1 MKEPK
6 ETGFDHLSEN
16 TYGTISS
23 SERKWINK
31 IHKLKEKYPDEVE
44 IRHINYDGSI
54 VARIPHSWFKIT
66 PPRKTNIS
74 EEEKIKR
81 SERMAHIHKRRHQ
94 QLNN

>member
-6 ETGFDHLSEN
+6 ETCYAHWSEN

-54 VARIPHSWFKIT
+54 VARIPHSWFKIS
-66 PPRKTNIS
+66 PHRKKKIS
-74 EEEKIKR
+74 DEDKAKIR
-81 SERMAHIHKRRHQ
+81 ERFLNVRKKNTIHIER
-94 QLNN
+94 

>member
-1 MKEPK
+1 M
-6 ETGFDHLSEN
+6 
-16 TYGTISS
+16 
-23 SERKWINK
+23 
-31 IHKLKEKYPDEVE
+31 E
-44 IRHINYDGSI
+44 IRQINDDGSI

-66 PPRKTNIS
+66 PPRKINIS